1 MLYRV
6 SEQCVQ
12 CVSGLYVLV
21 NTEVTIHYERGPGLV
36 NGNLAQVAWF
46 CVYQVQLYVQCMNG
60 YAFDLITK
68 SASLCTTHVLM

>member
-12 CVSGLYVLV
+12 CVSGLYLLV
-21 NTEVTIHYERGPGLV
+21 NTEVTIHYD
-36 NGNLAQVAWF
+36 NLAQVAWF

-68 SASLCTTHVLM
+68 SVSLCTTHVLM